1 MNINLPIA
9 KEAQQEQNHGKPNE
23 KLANAARP
31 QLHRYDSDR
40 SEPTSRCRT
49 ARKARVPLSSAPKMW
64 HSATAA
70 NENSRMRERVTED
83 DRRQRSRQRNGKIH
97 DDSNG
102 DSATGNVDSGFLS
115 SGNIQFSS
123 EICESVV
130 SGREDDSQ
138 QEIATPIVVTTAITT
153 IAPEP
158 MRTVDSGVDLDL
170 SESLNQLSL
179 KQVSLNPLGAKGGRI
194 QAEPT
199 DLKLSPVSAQPTADE
214 TDESRGRNSD
224 GIDEWRATI
233 HEEPWQLYY
242 AQDSDGDT

>member
-1 MNINLPIA
+1 
-9 KEAQQEQNHGKPNE
+9 
-23 KLANAARP
+23 
-31 QLHRYDSDR
+31 
-40 SEPTSRCRT
+40 
-49 ARKARVPLSSAPKMW
+49 MW
-64 HSATAA
+64 HSAIAA
-70 NENSRMRERVTED
+70 NEISRMRARITED
-83 DRRQRSRQRNGKIH
+83 DRKQRNGKIH
-97 DDSNG
+97 DDASG

-123 EICESVV
+123 EICES
-130 SGREDDSQ
+130 GRQDGSDSQ

-153 IAPEP
+153 IASEP
-158 MRTVDSGVDLDL
+158 MRTIDSGVDLDL

-199 DLKLSPVSAQPTADE
+199 DLKLSPVSAEPTADE
-214 TDESRGRNSD
+214 TDESRGRNNG
-224 GIDEWRATI
+224 GIDEWRTTI

>member
-1 MNINLPIA
+1 
-9 KEAQQEQNHGKPNE
+9 
-23 KLANAARP
+23 
-31 QLHRYDSDR
+31 
-40 SEPTSRCRT
+40 
-49 ARKARVPLSSAPKMW
+49 MW
-64 HSATAA
+64 HPATAA

-83 DRRQRSRQRNGKIH
+83 DRKQRSRQRNGKIH
-97 DDSNG
+97 DDCSG
-102 DSATGNVDSGFLS
+102 DSTTDNVDSGFLS

-123 EICESVV
+123 EICESR
-130 SGREDDSQ
+130 REDDSQ

-158 MRTVDSGVDLDL
+158 MRTFDSGVDLDL

-199 DLKLSPVSAQPTADE
+199 DLKLSPVSAEPTANE
-214 TDESRGRNSD
+214 ADESRGRNSS
-224 GIDEWRATI
+224 GIDEWRASI

-242 AQDSDGDT
+242 AQDSDGDTWVDISMTLPVSSKSAAFVFPIFVAQSCSSFLPFCNLLLIHIVHL